1 MTAPSIACCSN
12 DSNNHQL
19 GVDAACPACRTTDP
33 GNCGLY
39 LGRPC
44 TFNDALL
51 TRVSPVPRLNFT
63 SIQSSSGLQGN
74 CSFNPSNDV
83 SHHVCH
89 TVFVMLVPL
98 LADVTL
104 RWPHSLSSSIGKAFL
119 CSKWDADHQHP
130 SLTGL
135 TAKQGL
141 LFVLSH
147 IRQGCLLC

>member
-19 GVDAACPACRTTDP
+19 GVDTACPACRTTDP

-83 SHHVCH
+83 SHHVRH

-130 SLTGL
+130 SL
-135 TAKQGL
+135 
-141 LFVLSH
+141 H
-147 IRQGCLLC
+147 